1 MSPIKKRRKELGF
14 TLAQLAELVGLRD
27 ATIQRYESGE
37 IQNIKKDTIL
47 KLASVLKCSPGYL
60 MGWTE
65 AEVPSSAAETLFKI
79 PVLGLI
85 PAGVPIEAVE
95 DIIGYEELA
104 ASYFRGGEKYF
115 ALKLKGNS
123 MYPEYRS
130 GDVVILKQQD
140 TCNTNEDCAVMINGG
155 DATFKRVVRQK
166 NGIMLKP
173 LNPNYETLFYTN
185 EEIERL
191 PVRIIGVFKEL
202 RRRSSGPEK

>member
-14 TLAQLAELVGLRD
+14 TLAELAEKVGLRD

-47 KLASVLKCSPGYL
+47 KLAEVLRCSPGYL

-65 AEVPSSAAETLFKI
+65 LENPSPAETFVKI

-85 PAGVPIEAVE
+85 PAGVPVEAVE
-95 DIIGYEELA
+95 DILDYEEIPL
-104 ASYFRGGEKYF
+104 SYCQGGEKYF
-115 ALKLKGNS
+115 ALQLNGNS
-123 MYPEYRS
+123 MYPEYHS
-130 GDVVILKQQD
+130 GDIVILKQQD

-173 LNPNYETLFYTN
+173 LNPAYDTLFYTN
-185 EEIERL
+185 DEIEQL

-202 RRRSSGPEK
+202 RRRNKK

>member
-1 MSPIKKRRKELGF
+1 MSNIKKRRKELGY

-47 KLASVLKCSPGYL
+47 KLAKVLKCSPGYL

-65 AEVPSSAAETLFKI
+65 LEATTSPAEAFVKI

-95 DIIGYEELA
+95 DVMGYEEIP
-104 ASYFRGGEKYF
+104 ASYCAGGEKYF
-115 ALKLKGNS
+115 ALKLNGNS
-123 MYPEYRS
+123 MYPEYHS

-173 LNPNYETLFYTN
+173 LNSNYDTLFYTN
-185 EEIERL
+185 DEIEQL
-191 PVRIIGVFKEL
+191 PVRILGVFKEL
-202 RRRSSGPEK
+202 RRRSVK

>member
-1 MSPIKKRRKELGF
+1 VSPIKKRRKELGL
-14 TLAQLAELVGLRD
+14 TLAELAQMVGLRD

-37 IQNIKKDTIL
+37 IPNIKKETVL
-47 KLASVLKCSPGYL
+47 KLAKALKCSPGYI

-65 AEVPSSAAETLFKI
+65 HETLVSAAESFIKI

-95 DIIGYEELA
+95 DVLGYEELPV
-104 ASYFRGGEKYF
+104 SHIKSGDKYF
-115 ALKLKGNS
+115 ALQLKGNS
-123 MYPEYRS
+123 MYPEYHS

-173 LNPNYETLFYTN
+173 LNPAYDTLFYTN
-185 EEIERL
+185 EEIEQL

-202 RRRSSGPEK
+202 RRRSDK

>member
-1 MSPIKKRRKELGF
+1 MSNIKKRRKELGY
-14 TLAQLAELVGLRD
+14 TLAQLAEKVGLRD

-37 IQNIKKDTIL
+37 IQNIKKDTIV
-47 KLASVLKCSPGYL
+47 KLAKELKCSPGYL

-65 AEVPSSAAETLFKI
+65 LETVAMTAEAFMKI

-95 DIIGYEELA
+95 DVIGYEEIPS
-104 ASYFRGGEKYF
+104 SYCAGGEKYF
-115 ALKLKGNS
+115 ALQLKGNS
-123 MYPEYRS
+123 MYPEYHS

-185 EEIERL
+185 DEIEQL

-202 RRRSSGPEK
+202 RRRSTK

>member
-1 MSPIKKRRKELGF
+1 MSPIKKRRKELGL
-14 TLAQLAELVGLRD
+14 TLAELAAMVGLRD

-37 IQNIKKDTIL
+37 IQNIKKDTVL
-47 KLASVLKCSPGYL
+47 KLAKVLKCSPGYL
-60 MGWTE
+60 MGWTDLETVSSPAE
-65 AEVPSSAAETLFKI
+65 AFVKI

-95 DIIGYEELA
+95 DIIGYEEIPSSHL
-104 ASYFRGGEKYF
+104 SGGDKYF
-115 ALKLKGNS
+115 ALQLKGNS
-123 MYPEYRS
+123 MYPEYHS
-130 GDVVILKQQD
+130 GDVVILKQQN

-173 LNPNYETLFYTN
+173 LNPAYDTLFYTN
-185 EEIERL
+185 EEIEQL

-202 RRRSSGPEK
+202 RRRN

>member
-1 MSPIKKRRKELGF
+1 MSPIKKRRKELGL
-14 TLAQLAELVGLRD
+14 TLAELAEMVGLRD

-37 IQNIKKDTIL
+37 IQNIKKETVL
-47 KLASVLKCSPGYL
+47 KLAKVLKCSPGYL

-65 AEVPSSAAETLFKI
+65 LETVSMPETAFMKI

-95 DIIGYEELA
+95 DILGYEEIPS
-104 ASYFRGGEKYF
+104 SYCDGGDNFF
-115 ALKLKGNS
+115 ALKLNGNS
-123 MYPEYRS
+123 MYPEYHD
-130 GDVVILKQQD
+130 GDIVILRQQE

-185 EEIERL
+185 EEIDQL

-202 RRRSSGPEK
+202 RRRK